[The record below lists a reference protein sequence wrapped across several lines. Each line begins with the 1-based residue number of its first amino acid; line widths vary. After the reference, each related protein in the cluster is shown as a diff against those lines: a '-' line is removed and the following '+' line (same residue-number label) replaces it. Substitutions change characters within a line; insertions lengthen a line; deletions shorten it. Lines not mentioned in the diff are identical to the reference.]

1 MPRRL
6 LILRHAKSSWDSGA
20 STDFERPLA
29 KRGKRDAPRMGH
41 WLKKQH
47 LKLGHVV
54 SSPAER
60 ARQTTLEVCKVLGVK
75 KKRISWDDRI
85 YDGYTKQLLQV
96 LADVPSKAETVML
109 VGHNPG
115 LEDLLTYLWGENT
128 VIPPDGKL
136 LPTAAVA
143 QVELPEQWKNLQRG
157 VARLVTLM
165 RPKDIL

>member
-96 LADVPSKAETVML
+96 LADVPRLEGNPHVICIKRLMDML
-109 VGHNPG
+109 RIANANRARTSA
-115 LEDLLTYLWGENT
+115 LDE
-128 VIPPDGKL
+128 
-136 LPTAAVA
+136 VA
-143 QVELPEQWKNLQRG
+143 KR
-157 VARLVTLM
+157 VTLEQPM
-165 RPKDIL
+165 E